1 MIVSTTTACRCAL
14 TATALLLLLAACGPG
29 SPIEPEPDP
38 DTLPEPIEIPEQ
50 GTDSTLDVATWN
62 LLYFGSKN
70 AGPDDEKLQMA
81 RIRDVIK
88 GTDADLWGVQ
98 EVTSNA
104 TFDTLLTHLP
114 GYDGLLANDS
124 TVTHGS
130 DYYTGGEQKVGV
142 VFKTSMVRIT
152 GARLIL
158 TEFDSDFAG
167 RPPLEL
173 RARLTQE
180 GKTRDA
186 VIIVMHLKAGEDT
199 ASYRKRAAASKAL
212 KEYVDSTLADD
223 LVLIPGD
230 WNDDVDES
238 ITEGRDTPFR
248 NFVDDSADWIFP
260 TAELSEKGSRS
271 HVRYDDMIDHILGSD
286 EVMEDYEEDSALA
299 YEVDEYIPNYAETT
313 SDHYPVLVRFLP
325 P

>member
-1 MIVSTTTACRCAL
+1 MIVL
-14 TATALLLLLAACGPG
+14 TRTLRRHAPISWAPFLLAACGPG
-29 SPIEPEPDP
+29 SPAEPEPEPD
-38 DTLPEPIEIPEQ
+38 TLPAPIEIPER

-81 RIRDVIK
+81 RIRDVIN
-88 GTDADLWGVQ
+88 GTDADLCGVQ

-104 TFDTLLTHLP
+104 VFDTLLTHLR

-124 TVTHGS
+124 TVEHGP

-142 VFKTSMVRIT
+142 VFKTSMVEIT
-152 GARLIL
+152 SAKLIL
-158 TEFDSDFAG
+158 TDFDSDFAG

-173 RARLTQE
+173 STRLTQE
-180 GKTRDA
+180 GTTRNA
-186 VIIVMHLKAGEDT
+186 VVIVLHLKAGEDT
-199 ASYRKRAAASKAL
+199 ASYRKRASASRELKA
-212 KEYVDSTLADD
+212 YVDSALADD
-223 LVLIPGD
+223 LVLVAGD
-230 WNDDVDES
+230 WNDDVDEW

-248 NFVDDSADWIFP
+248 NFVDDSTDWIFP
-260 TAELSEKGSRS
+260 TAELSEKGYRS
-271 HVRYDDMIDHILGSD
+271 HVRYDEMIDHILGSD
-286 EVMEDYEEDSALA
+286 EAMEDYEDGSALA
-299 YEVDEYIPNYAETT
+299 YEVDEYIPNYPETT

>member
-1 MIVSTTTACRCAL
+1 MIVSTRTPCRRSPASWG
-14 TATALLLLLAACGPG
+14 LLLLLAACGPG
-29 SPIEPEPDP
+29 SPIEPEPEP

-50 GTDSTLDVATWN
+50 GTDSTLDVGTWN
-62 LLYFGSKN
+62 LLYFGSDN
-70 AGPDDEKLQMA
+70 AGPDDEDLQMA

-114 GYDGLLANDS
+114 GYDGLLANDP
-124 TVTHGS
+124 TVTDGS

-142 VFKTSMVRIT
+142 VFKKSIVRIT
-152 GARLIL
+152 SARLIL
-158 TEFDSDFAG
+158 TAFDSDFAG

-173 RARLTQE
+173 RIRLTQE
-180 GKTRDA
+180 GATRDA
-186 VIIVMHLKAGEDT
+186 VIIVMHLKAGDDT
-199 ASYRKRAAASKAL
+199 ASYRKRTAASRELKA
-212 KEYVDSTLADD
+212 YVDSTLVDD
-223 LVLIPGD
+223 LVMVVGD

-238 ITEGRDTPFR
+238 ITEGRDSPFR
-248 NFVDDSADWIFP
+248 NFVDDSTEWIFP
-260 TAELSEKGSRS
+260 TGELSEKGDNS

-299 YEVDEYIPNYAETT
+299 YHVDEYIPNYAETT
-313 SDHYPVLVRFLP
+313 SDHFPVLVRFLP

>member
-1 MIVSTTTACRCAL
+1 MIVSTPTQRRCAL
-14 TATALLLLLAACGPG
+14 TWWGLLLLLTACGPG

-38 DTLPEPIEIPEQ
+38 DTLPAPIEIPEQ

-70 AGPDDEKLQMA
+70 AGPEDEKLQMA

-88 GTDADLWGVQ
+88 GTNADLWGVQ
-98 EVTSNA
+98 EVTSNE

-114 GYDGLLANDS
+114 GYDGLLSNDS

-130 DYYTGGEQKVGV
+130 DYYTGGEQKVGI
-142 VFKTSMVRIT
+142 VFKRSMVRIT
-152 GARLIL
+152 SARLIL
-158 TEFDSDFAG
+158 TKFDSDFAG

-173 RARLTQE
+173 RTRLTQD
-180 GKTRDA
+180 GTTRNA
-186 VIIVMHLKAGEDT
+186 VVIVMHLKAGEDT
-199 ASYRKRAAASKAL
+199 ASYRKRAAASRAL
-212 KEYVDSTLADD
+212 KTYVDTALADD
-223 LVLIPGD
+223 LVLIAGD

-238 ITEGRDTPFR
+238 ITEGRDSPFR
-248 NFVDDSADWIFP
+248 NFVDDSADWVFP
-260 TAELSEKGSRS
+260 TAELSEKGDNS
-271 HVRYDDMIDHILGSD
+271 HVRYDDMIDHVLGSD

-299 YEVDEYIPNYAETT
+299 YHVDEYIPNYAETT
-313 SDHYPVLVRFLP
+313 SDHFPVLVRFLP

>member
-1 MIVSTTTACRCAL
+1 MKVSTRTYRSRAL
-14 TATALLLLLAACGPG
+14 TSCSLFLLLAACGPG
-29 SPIEPEPDP
+29 SPIEPEPEP
-38 DTLPEPIEIPEQ
+38 DTLPEPIPIPRQ

-62 LLYFGSKN
+62 LLYFGSPN

-81 RIRDVIK
+81 RIRDVIN

-104 TFDTLLTHLP
+104 TFDSLLTHLP
-114 GYDGLLANDS
+114 GYGGLLANDS

-130 DYYTGGEQKVGV
+130 DYYTGGEQKVGI
-142 VFKTSMVRIT
+142 VFKKSIVRIT

-158 TEFDSDFAG
+158 TEHDSDFAG

-173 RARLTQE
+173 RTRLTQD
-180 GKTRDA
+180 GTTRDA

-199 ASYRKRAAASKAL
+199 ASYRKRAASSRELKA
-212 KEYVDSTLADD
+212 YVDSALADD
-223 LVLIPGD
+223 LVLVPAD

-248 NFVDDSADWIFP
+248 NFVDDSAAWIFP
-260 TAELSEKGSRS
+260 TAELSEKRARS
-271 HVRYDDMIDHILGSD
+271 HVRYDEMIDHILGSD
-286 EVMEDYEEDSALA
+286 EVMEHYEEGSALA
-299 YEVDEYIPNYAETT
+299 YEVDEYIPDYAETT
-313 SDHYPVLVRFLP
+313 SNHYPVLVRFLP